1 MEGINA
7 QMLQTPYFVQEC
19 PVCGRPLRVRV
30 VYLGR
35 RVTCQHCHGRFKAS
49 DPALWRGP
57 ATEPKGGLA
66 CRVERLLQMPARLSG
81 RQLPIGGVLD

>member
-1 MEGINA
+1 
-7 QMLQTPYFVQEC
+7 MLQSPYFVQPC

-35 RVTCQHCHGRFKAS
+35 RVTCQHCLGRFKAS

-57 ATEPKGGLA
+57 ATGRDGGLSR
-66 CRVERLLQMPARLSG
+66 RVERLLEMPARRSGGDRVLSG
-81 RQLPIGGVLD
+81 TPCW